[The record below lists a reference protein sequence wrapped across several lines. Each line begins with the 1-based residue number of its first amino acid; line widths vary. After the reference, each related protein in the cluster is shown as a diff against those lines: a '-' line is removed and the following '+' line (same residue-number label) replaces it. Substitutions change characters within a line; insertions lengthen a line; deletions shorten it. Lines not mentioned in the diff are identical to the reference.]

1 MVKKLS
7 KSEFMALVTN
17 DYYNK
22 RFMEKQQMQG
32 AEIHSIENTNKVKI
46 LGGKRND
53 SKYSI

>member
-22 RFMEKQQMQG
+22 RFREKQQM
-32 AEIHSIENTNKVKI
+32 
-46 LGGKRND
+46 
-53 SKYSI
+53 

>member
-22 RFMEKQQMQG
+22 RFKERQKMQG
-32 AEIHSIENTNKVKI
+32 AEIHSIENTDKVQDFRRK
-46 LGGKRND
+46 K
-53 SKYSI
+53 K

>member
-22 RFMEKQQMQG
+22 RFKKRQQMQG
-32 AEIHSIENTNKVKI
+32 AEIHSIENTNKVQDFRRK
-46 LGGKRND
+46 K
-53 SKYSI
+53 K